1 MGTRWIYP
9 WCRTTSKYSCPA
21 ADFTGNRPVRS
32 ADDHSL
38 LCRVKAWLESRGSA
52 GAVGGGNRT
61 VLRQEDGRTL
71 RVVATPLRRV
81 SR

>member
-1 MGTRWIYP
+1 MYP

-21 ADFTGNRPVRS
+21 ADLTGNRPVRS
-32 ADDHSL
+32 ADDHSRL
-38 LCRVKAWLESRGSA
+38 WRVRAWLEGRVSA
-52 GAVGGGNRT
+52 GAVGGGSRT
-61 VLRQEDGRTL
+61 VLRQEDGGTL